1 MPTTSPPTLEDERLT
16 LLGLFFEANHG
27 LEREIGRRL
36 TEETGLSPQ
45 WFEVLI
51 RLGRS
56 PERRLRMSDLATQVT
71 LTASGLTRVV
81 DRLEASGYVCRE
93 SCPTDRRGSFA
104 VLTEDGITKVREAIP
119 NHVEQID
126 AIFSAV
132 LEGDERTELERLL
145 RKLRDHLY
153 PEGTSGL
160 ERHCPST

>member
-1 MPTTSPPTLEDERLT
+1 MPATSPTTLEDERLT
-16 LLGLFFEANHG
+16 LIGLFFEAHHG

-36 TEETGLSPQ
+36 TEETGLSSQ

-56 PERRLRMSDLATQVT
+56 PDQRLRMSDLATQVT

-81 DRLEASGYVCRE
+81 DRLEASGYVRRE

-104 VLTEDGITKVREAIP
+104 VLTAEGMATVQAAIP

-126 AIFSAV
+126 AIFGSV
-132 LEGDERTELERLL
+132 LSPAERTELERLL
-145 RKLRDHLY
+145 RLVRDHLY

-160 ERHCPST
+160 GCPGV